1 MHTHGVGGL
10 LPGTCG
16 KKEGVLSEILR
27 KWEKTH
33 AQSIQSLYFH
43 WLLCNIVSAQVSE
56 AITNIV
62 VEALVFLPVILVTWL
77 ATKRHKA
84 ADLKIDFPNPR
95 REALL
100 SIAIVL
106 SIAVI
111 LTVFI
116 FSLYQ
121 HAGGPIGTPTHFH
134 PNGALSEWVIYGVL
148 FIFPV
153 VAVIRIR
160 HQGLETVGITK
171 KNAWFSIGLSIVLA
185 LGLAALTTPI
195 ISNGHNVFTSSA
207 FYGFVYFL
215 AVGFGEELLFRGYL
229 QTRCISWL
237 GAVKGLVLASLIM
250 AFIHFPQRMFA
261 VGLDPFQAIASAASL
276 IPFSLAVGFLMLCT
290 KNTLGPAV
298 MHTILDWASSIV

>member
-1 MHTHGVGGL
+1 
-10 LPGTCG
+10 
-16 KKEGVLSEILR
+16 
-27 KWEKTH
+27 
-33 AQSIQSLYFH
+33 
-43 WLLCNIVSAQVSE
+43 VSAQVSE

-62 VEALVFLPVILVTWL
+62 VEALVFLPVILVTWI

-84 ADLKIDFPNPR
+84 ADLKTDFPNPR

-100 SIAIVL
+100 SIAVVL

-111 LTVFI
+111 LTIFV
-116 FSLYQ
+116 FSLY
-121 HAGGPIGTPTHFH
+121 HRAGGPIGTPTQFY
-134 PNGALSEWVIYGVL
+134 PSGALSQWVFYGVL

-153 VAVIRIR
+153 FVVIRMR

-185 LGLAALTTPI
+185 LGLAAFITPI
-195 ISNGHNVFTSSA
+195 ISNGRNVFTSSA
-207 FYGFVYFL
+207 LYGFIYFL

-229 QTRCISWL
+229 QTRCVSWL

-250 AFIHFPQRMFA
+250 AFMHLPQRLFA
-261 VGLDPFQAIASAASL
+261 VGLDPVQAVASAASL
-276 IPFSLAVGFLMLCT
+276 IPFSLAAGFLMLRT

-298 MHTILDWASSIV
+298 MHTILDWISSIV